1 MRNDLDAF
9 FPGELR
15 QGGECLE
22 EEDGQEAWG
31 ATVLVLAVMQ
41 PGRRGVGAAVCVC
54 WLISQALMCPS
65 YLQGCGAGRAG
76 AVVPFL
82 ASSTP

>member
-1 MRNDLDAF
+1 M
-9 FPGELR
+9 
-15 QGGECLE
+15 E
-22 EEDGQEAWG
+22 EGDGQEAGVRG
-31 ATVLVLAVMQ
+31 AVLVLAVLQ

-54 WLISQALMCPS
+54 WLISRALLCPL
-65 YLQGCGAGRAG
+65 YLQGRGAGRAG